1 MAPLAEDLISLL
13 ESCDQVVEP
22 NLLALKEDYIGGGF
36 VMGEGEEEEGDDDE
50 DEDEDEDDEGF
61 DSEGSS

>member
-1 MAPLAEDLISLL
+1 
-13 ESCDQVVEP
+13 VEP